1 MNTKTLTIDNKTV
14 TKTVSL
20 FIAFMFAFMTAF
32 ILNPN
37 QAFAVSNDYVIDNA
51 NTISQSTADKLK
63 ETNDSNSKAPKVYIY
78 TAEKIPSG
86 VTSSSQLA
94 QINDNLIKTETKD
107 PSNSILLVLYTKDR
121 KISLRYGGN
130 ISRGITAYLTESNVY
145 NSESKTYLASG
156 DFDNGM
162 RTAASNVFNYVNAG
176 YNSGNMPANNQNA
189 NKKGITVPW
198 KGIGA
203 VLLGI
208 MGAIMLA
215 IGALFGFASMGQA
228 KNSRESIKLIKK
240 YANKQRFGSEAYNSR
255 YSDDAW
261 AAAIIKYL
269 NDNDELQ
276 TVTSDK
282 TAKAACYSAGRKIY
296 LNDGLKY
303 DLSTCDY
310 YDASIDYT
318 EQIRDTDIEA
328 DNFNLQEV
336 VSDVNSKA
344 KAGAADRKRLDD
356 AINDTINL
364 LKGRTQLTQDD
375 IDRITAELHSH
386 DNDYLIGNVSGER
399 KPNRNAMNEDAE
411 KEIIRIR
418 ANSYSRKFLSENA
431 FKKEDL
437 FDTDGFIDETTSY
450 IIEVGNSGE
459 QGRILNNQMD
469 SFNDYMMNMFAK
481 YNQDAKKEQE
491 RRDKAEQERKEREE
505 QERRNYSAYNSQQPM
520 MPMNMNMQPNG
531 LNGMSMQQQ
540 GMPMNQQMNMPYS
553 RPENAY
559 RSGNGIGNALLGGA
573 IGYGLGRLMDN
584 DNHYYHDDHY
594 YHNDYNNGFDS
605 GFGFSN
611 DDNDWGGGFDSSF
624 DDNNDDGGF
633 DSDFGGGDDGGFD
646 SDF

>member
-1 MNTKTLTIDNKTV
+1 MEECDNIVIMMNTETFIIDRKPAM
-14 TKTVSL
+14 KAASL

-51 NTISQSTADKLK
+51 NTISQTTADKLK
-63 ETNDSNSKAPKVYIY
+63 ESNESSSNAPKVYIY
-78 TAEKIPSG
+78 TAEKVPSG

-94 QINDNLIKTETKD
+94 QVNDNLIKTETKD
-107 PSNSILLVLYTKDR
+107 PTHSILLVLYTQDR
-121 KISLRYGGN
+121 KISLRYGSG
-130 ISRGITAYLTESNVY
+130 ISSGITSYLTESNVY
-145 NSESKTYLASG
+145 NSASKTYLASG

-176 YNSGNMPANNQNA
+176 YNSGNKSADNQNA
-189 NKKGITVPW
+189 KNSPSVPW
-198 KGIGA
+198 TGIGA

-208 MGAIMLA
+208 LGAIMLA
-215 IGALFGFASMGQA
+215 IGGLFGFAAMGQA
-228 KNSRESIKLIKK
+228 KNNRESIKLIKK

-282 TAKAACYSAGRKIY
+282 TAKAACYSAGRKVY

-356 AINDTINL
+356 AIDDTINL

-375 IDRITAELHSH
+375 INRITAELHSH
-386 DNDYLIGNVSGER
+386 DNDYLIGNVSGEK
-399 KPNRNAMNEDAE
+399 KPNRNAMNEDAIR
-411 KEIIRIR
+411 EIIRIR

-431 FKKEDL
+431 FKREDL
-437 FDTDGFIDETTSY
+437 FDTDGFIDETTGY

-491 RRDKAEQERKEREE
+491 RRDKAEEERRQREE

-520 MPMNMNMQPNG
+520 MPMNMQSNG
-531 LNGMSMQQQ
+531 LNNGMSMQQQ

-559 RSGNGIGNALLGGA
+559 RGGNGVGNALAGGTIGGV
-573 IGYGLGRLMDN
+573 IGYGLGRLMSDDN
-584 DNHYYHDDHY
+584 N
-594 YHNDYNNGFDS
+594 
-605 GFGFSN
+605 
-611 DDNDWGGGFDSSF
+611 NDWGGGFDSSF
-624 DDNNDDGGF
+624 DDNNNDSSGF

-646 SDF
+646 SSF